1 MNSQKNRQQRINLK
15 TSQNVLPSGS
25 CSKKY
30 SQFNFNA
37 HGSTWNYLFIFSE
50 VCTIQF
56 QNSIGLL
63 NLSIEKDFL
72 VTSKFSLRFAS
83 ALGIG
88 SQSLARRLY
97 LAFSKKWPPER
108 SVHAEFLAGLSPLV
122 SKLIRYLSKNQFIF
136 VEINIYG
143 NRIILR
149 LNLWNQT
156 NRMTQ
161 NSKNKIE

>member
-1 MNSQKNRQQRINLK
+1 MK
-15 TSQNVLPSGS
+15 
-25 CSKKY
+25 
-30 SQFNFNA
+30 
-37 HGSTWNYLFIFSE
+37 LFAYFSE

-97 LAFSKKWPPER
+97 LAFFKKMA
-108 SVHAEFLAGLSPLV
+108 S
-122 SKLIRYLSKNQFIF
+122 
-136 VEINIYG
+136 
-143 NRIILR
+143 
-149 LNLWNQT
+149 
-156 NRMTQ
+156 
-161 NSKNKIE
+161 

>member
-56 QNSIGLL
+56 QNSIGLF
-63 NLSIEKDFL
+63 NLSIEKYFL

-97 LAFSKKWPPER
+97 LAFFKKMASWKISSCR
-108 SVHAEFLAGLSPLV
+108 VFGWFIALS
-122 SKLIRYLSKNQFIF
+122 
-136 VEINIYG
+136 VEINS
-143 NRIILR
+143 L
-149 LNLWNQT
+149 LV
-156 NRMTQ
+156 
-161 NSKNKIE
+161 

>member
-97 LAFSKKWPPER
+97 LAFFTKMASWKISSCRVFGWFI
-108 SVHAEFLAGLSPLV
+108 ALS
-122 SKLIRYLSKNQFIF
+122 
-136 VEINIYG
+136 VEINS
-143 NRIILR
+143 L
-149 LNLWNQT
+149 LV
-156 NRMTQ
+156 
-161 NSKNKIE
+161 